1 MKLKKKITLTVVS
14 ALAAVSVLLTGCT
27 DMKSEKPVVYL
38 YPEQAQEVFVQL
50 ELDGEFTCTYPE
62 YDNGWKV
69 KAYPDGT
76 LRDQVTGKEY
86 NYLFWEGTSETE
98 YDLSRGFVVEG
109 KDTAGFLEEKLAY
122 LGLNEKERN
131 EFIVYWLPRMEDN
144 KYNLITFQGK
154 AYTEHA
160 TLKISPEPD
169 SILRVFMV
177 YKPLDKAIDIPEQEL
192 EPFER
197 EGFTVIEWGGAEME

>member
-1 MKLKKKITLTVVS
+1 MNLKKKITLTVVS

-38 YPEQAQEVFVQL
+38 YPEQAQEVYVQL

-160 TLKISPEPD
+160 KLKISPEPD

>member
-1 MKLKKKITLTVVS
+1 MS

-27 DMKSEKPVVYL
+27 DMKSEKPVIYL
-38 YPEQAQEVFVQL
+38 YPEQAQEVYVQL

-160 TLKISPEPD
+160 KLKISPEPD

>member
-27 DMKSEKPVVYL
+27 DMRDEKPVIYL
-38 YPEQAQEVFVQL
+38 YPEQAQEVYVQL

-144 KYNLITFQGK
+144 KYNLIIFQGK
-154 AYTEHA
+154 
-160 TLKISPEPD
+160 
-169 SILRVFMV
+169 SI
-177 YKPLDKAIDIPEQEL
+177 Q
-192 EPFER
+192 
-197 EGFTVIEWGGAEME
+197 EME

>member
-27 DMKSEKPVVYL
+27 DMKSEKPVIYL
-38 YPEQAQEVFVQL
+38 YPEEAQEVYVQL

-160 TLKISPEPD
+160 KLKISPEPD

>member
-27 DMKSEKPVVYL
+27 DMRDEKPVIYL
-38 YPEQAQEVFVQL
+38 YPEQAQEVYVQL

-131 EFIVYWLPRMEDN
+131 EFIVYWLPQMEDN

-160 TLKISPEPD
+160 KLKISPEPD

>member
-1 MKLKKKITLTVVS
+1 MRVRKNVLLTGMIT
-14 ALAAVSVLLTGCT
+14 LAAVSILLTGCT
-27 DMKSEKPVVYL
+27 DMKSEKPVIYL
-38 YPEQAQEVFVQL
+38 YPEQAQEVYVQL

-109 KDTAGFLEEKLAY
+109 KDTAEFLEEKLAY
-122 LGLNEKERN
+122 LGLNERESN
-131 EFIVYWLPRMEDN
+131 EFIVYWLPRMEEN
-144 KYNLITFQGK
+144 NYNLITFQGEK
-154 AYTEHA
+154 YTEHA
-160 TLKISPEPD
+160 KLKISPEPD
-169 SILRVFMV
+169 SILRVFMA
-177 YKPLDKAIDIPEQEL
+177 YKPLDKPVDISEQEL

-197 EGFTVIEWGGAEME
+197 EGFTVVEWGGAEME

>member
-1 MKLKKKITLTVVS
+1 MRKDALLTGMM

-27 DMKSEKPVVYL
+27 DVTDEKPVIYL
-38 YPEQAQEVFVQL
+38 YPEQVQEVYVQL

-76 LRDQVTGKEY
+76 LRDQDTGKEY
-86 NYLFWEGTSETE
+86 NYLFWEGTSGTE

-144 KYNLITFQGK
+144 KYNLITFQGED
-154 AYTEHA
+154 YTEHA
-160 TLKISPEPD
+160 KLKISPEPD

>member
-1 MKLKKKITLTVVS
+1 MRVRKNVLLTGMIT
-14 ALAAVSVLLTGCT
+14 LAAVSILLTGCT
-27 DMKSEKPVVYL
+27 DMKSEKPVIYL
-38 YPEQAQEVFVQL
+38 YPEQAQEVYVQL

-109 KDTAGFLEEKLAY
+109 KDTAEFLEEKLAY
-122 LGLNEKERN
+122 LGLNERESN
-131 EFIVYWLPRMEDN
+131 EFIVYWLPRMEEN
-144 KYNLITFQGK
+144 NYNLITFQGEK
-154 AYTEHA
+154 YTEHA
-160 TLKISPEPD
+160 KLKISPEPD
-169 SILRVFMV
+169 SILRVFMA
-177 YKPLDKAIDIPEQEL
+177 YKPLNKPVDISEQEL

-197 EGFTVIEWGGAEME
+197 EGFTVVEWGGAEME

>member
-14 ALAAVSVLLTGCT
+14 ALAAVSVLLTRCT
-27 DMKSEKPVVYL
+27 DMKSEKPVIYL
-38 YPEQAQEVFVQL
+38 YPEQAQEVYVQL

-160 TLKISPEPD
+160 KLKISPEPD

>member
-27 DMKSEKPVVYL
+27 DMKSEKPVIYL
-38 YPEQAQEVFVQL
+38 YPEQVQEVYVQL

-86 NYLFWEGTSETE
+86 NYLFWEGTSGTE

-160 TLKISPEPD
+160 KLKISPEPD

>member
-27 DMKSEKPVVYL
+27 DMKSEKPVIYL

-160 TLKISPEPD
+160 KLKISPEPD

>member
-1 MKLKKKITLTVVS
+1 MKKKITLTVVS

-27 DMKSEKPVVYL
+27 DMKSEKPVIYL
-38 YPEQAQEVFVQL
+38 YPEQAQEVYVQL

-160 TLKISPEPD
+160 KLKISPEPD

>member
-1 MKLKKKITLTVVS
+1 MRKDALLTGMM

-27 DMKSEKPVVYL
+27 DVTNEKPVIYL
-38 YPEQAQEVFVQL
+38 YPEQVQEVYVQL

-76 LRDQVTGKEY
+76 LRDQDTGKEY
-86 NYLFWEGTSETE
+86 NYLFWEGTSGTE

-144 KYNLITFQGK
+144 KYNLITFQGED
-154 AYTEHA
+154 YTEHA
-160 TLKISPEPD
+160 KLKISPEPD

-177 YKPLDKAIDIPEQEL
+177 YKPLDKAINIPEQEL

>member
-1 MKLKKKITLTVVS
+1 MKLKKNMTWPVVP

-27 DMKSEKPVVYL
+27 DMKSEKPVIYL
-38 YPEQAQEVFVQL
+38 YPEQAQEVYVRL

-76 LRDQVTGKEY
+76 LLDQDTGKEY

-109 KDTAGFLEEKLAY
+109 KDTAEFLEEKLAY

-144 KYNLITFQGK
+144 KYNLITFQGED
-154 AYTEHA
+154 YTEHA
-160 TLKISPEPD
+160 KLKISPEPD